1 MDGQTDGLEEKAK
14 KRLTKRLTDEH
25 RRERKESTWRCVEW
39 TFSDKET

>member
-25 RRERKESTWRCVEW
+25 RRERKG
-39 TFSDKET
+39 KKALGGA